1 MTPDEKLL
9 VIRSWTYECYER
21 RNYPNNVYFALQTI
35 YDTQPTRA
43 SMPFEDRSDAIDDA
57 YRMVSDGI
65 AKYLHVDGSTSL
77 EN

>member
-1 MTPDEKLL
+1 
-9 VIRSWTYECYER
+9 
-21 RNYPNNVYFALQTI
+21 
-35 YDTQPTRA
+35 
-43 SMPFEDRSDAIDDA
+43 MPFEDRSDAIDDA